1 MFNPLIIVHIVS
13 YFTASLIALLGVAAL
28 FGWFFP
34 TYISDNIRLLLG
46 VMMILWGVYRIV
58 STRTK
63 QQQEARARDEE

>member
-34 TYISDNIRLLLG
+34 TYIPDNIRLLLG
-46 VMMILWGVYRIV
+46 VMMILWGMYRIV
-58 STRTK
+58 STRMK